1 MPRNMTTES
10 DIFGEADLK
19 TVQRVTT
26 ETLVAEDDKQRALDS
41 SIVAQ
46 AFAAA
51 PLFTSERKSKA
62 QITVL
67 IYSMYG
73 HVKIMADAILEGLR
87 SVPGV
92 DVSVYQ
98 VPETLDDEVLKKLP
112 AKATSE
118 FPTITV
124 ADVGILTKADGIVL
138 GVPTRFGAMP
148 TQMKAILDSCYF
160 LWRENGL
167 LGKLATVFMCSA
179 SMQGGQET
187 TMLSTIHELAHYGM
201 MYFPIGIRPEMIH
214 AKRPLG
220 GTCYGAGSFTAAN
233 GTRLPSE
240 TEKQLARYQ
249 GNAFATKVR
258 EFVCT

>member
-1 MPRNMTTES
+1 MAPP
-10 DIFGEADLK
+10 DAD
-19 TVQRVTT
+19 
-26 ETLVAEDDKQRALDS
+26 
-41 SIVAQ
+41 
-46 AFAAA
+46 
-51 PLFTSERKSKA
+51 
-62 QITVL
+62 
-67 IYSMYG
+67 SMYG

-148 TQMKAILDSCYF
+148 TQMKVCRKGLSCRRPQETLLIICTVGPQAILDSCYF